1 MTLKTYWG
9 SPGFYRKALAIAVP
23 VMLQALV
30 QNLVSL
36 VDNFM
41 VSGLGDVK
49 MSGVNVSNQVLF
61 VFMIALMTLSSA
73 GAIFMSQFNGANDR
87 EGMKQAFLFKFHAGL
102 FLTAI
107 VTGLA
112 IFLPRQILTLLVNT
126 NSQREAVLEQGRAY
140 ISIILF
146 TFVPMTLS
154 IVIGSSLREIGK
166 VHAPLYISV
175 SAALVNTFLNWAFI
189 YGNLGAPRL
198 EVRGAA
204 LATVIA
210 RAYEMIVFIIYIN
223 RTKPP
228 FYVRL
233 RELYRVNMR
242 VFVIILQKSGFIAL
256 SEMSW
261 VLTETAMTAV
271 FNGRGGAE
279 IISGMAAG
287 WAIANIFFLVFQGLH
302 TSIGV
307 IVGGTL
313 GKNELDQARHEARW
327 LRSGAIVAGTV
338 VAMIESFSVLLIPIV
353 FGNLSPGAQLITRN
367 MLWVIAVY
375 MPLWS
380 YLNAQFATARAGGD
394 AVMGVWVDVS
404 VNIFLFL
411 PAIFILAVLTNLG
424 PIALYALVKI
434 TDFVKVGIAAWQ
446 LRTERWVKNMTG
458 PDFRMVRCS
467 SS

>member
-189 YGNLGAPRL
+189 YGDLGAPRL

-458 PDFRMVRCS
+458 EHLRGEAHA
-467 SS
+467 

>member
-1 MTLKTYWG
+1 MTHKTYWG

-175 SAALVNTFLNWAFI
+175 SAALVNTFLNWVFI

-242 VFVIILQKSGFIAL
+242 IFVVILQKSGFIAL

-458 PDFRMVRCS
+458 EHLRGEAHA
-467 SS
+467 

>member
-175 SAALVNTFLNWAFI
+175 SAALVNTFLNLVFI

-458 PDFRMVRCS
+458 EHLRGEAHA
-467 SS
+467 

>member
-49 MSGVNVSNQVLF
+49 MSGVNVTNQVLF

-112 IFLPRQILTLLVNT
+112 IFLPRQILSLLVNT

-175 SAALVNTFLNWAFI
+175 SAALVNTFLNWVFI

-210 RAYEMIVFIIYIN
+210 RAYEMIVFIIFIN

-242 VFVIILQKSGFIAL
+242 VFIIILQKSGFIAL

-261 VLTETAMTAV
+261 VLTETTMTAV

-338 VAMIESFSVLLIPIV
+338 VAIIESFSVLLIPIV

-458 PDFRMVRCS
+458 EHLRGEAHA
-467 SS
+467 

>member
-1 MTLKTYWG
+1 MTHKTYWG

-210 RAYEMIVFIIYIN
+210 RGYEMIVFIIYIN

-458 PDFRMVRCS
+458 EHLRGEAHA
-467 SS
+467 

>member
-1 MTLKTYWG
+1 MTSKTYWG

-49 MSGVNVSNQVLF
+49 MSGVNVTNQVLF

-102 FLTAI
+102 FLTFIAI
-107 VTGLA
+107 SLA
-112 IFLPRQILTLLVNT
+112 VFFPRQILSLLINT
-126 NSQREAVLEQGRAY
+126 NSQREAVLEQGITY

-146 TFVPMTLS
+146 TFIPMTLS
-154 IVIGSSLREIGK
+154 IIIGSSLREIGK

-175 SAALVNTFLNWAFI
+175 SAALINTFLNWVFI

-210 RAYEMIVFIIYIN
+210 RSLEMIAFLVFLN
-223 RTKPP
+223 KTRPP

-233 RELYRVNMR
+233 RELYHVNMR
-242 VFVIILQKSGFIAL
+242 IFVVILQKSGFIAL

-261 VLTETAMTAV
+261 VLTETTMNAV

-287 WAIANIFFLVFQGLH
+287 WAIANVFFLVFQGLH

-313 GKNELDQARHEARW
+313 GRNELDLARDEARW
-327 LRSGAIVAGTV
+327 LRSGAVVAGTA
-338 VAMIESFSVLLIPIV
+338 VAMIESFSVFLIPVV

-367 MLWVIAVY
+367 MLWIIAVY

-394 AVMGVWVDVS
+394 AVMGVWVDIS

-411 PAIFILAVLTNLG
+411 PAIFILAILTNLG
-424 PIALYALVKI
+424 PITLYALIKI
-434 TDFVKVGIAAWQ
+434 TDFVKVSIAAWQ
-446 LRTERWVKNMTG
+446 LGTERWVKNMTG
-458 PDFRMVRCS
+458 EHLRGEAHS
-467 SS
+467 

>member
-1 MTLKTYWG
+1 MTHKTYWG

-102 FLTAI
+102 FMTAI

-175 SAALVNTFLNWAFI
+175 SAALVNTFLNWVFI

-261 VLTETAMTAV
+261 VLTETTMTAV

-458 PDFRMVRCS
+458 EHLRGEAHA
-467 SS
+467 

>member
-1 MTLKTYWG
+1 
-9 SPGFYRKALAIAVP
+9 
-23 VMLQALV
+23 
-30 QNLVSL
+30 
-36 VDNFM
+36 
-41 VSGLGDVK
+41 
-49 MSGVNVSNQVLF
+49 
-61 VFMIALMTLSSA
+61 MIALMTLSSA

-175 SAALVNTFLNWAFI
+175 SAALVNTFLNWVFI

-458 PDFRMVRCS
+458 EHLRGEAHA
-467 SS
+467 

>member
-175 SAALVNTFLNWAFI
+175 SAALVNTFLNWVFI

-261 VLTETAMTAV
+261 VLTETTMTAV

-367 MLWVIAVY
+367 MLWVIAIY

-458 PDFRMVRCS
+458 EHLRGEVHA
-467 SS
+467 

>member
-1 MTLKTYWG
+1 MTHKTYWG

-261 VLTETAMTAV
+261 VLTETTMTAV

-458 PDFRMVRCS
+458 EHLRGEAHA
-467 SS
+467 

>member
-1 MTLKTYWG
+1 MASKMYLG
-9 SPGFYRKALAIAVP
+9 SPVFYRKALAIAVP

-49 MSGVNVSNQVLF
+49 MGGVNVSNQLLF

-73 GAIFMSQFNGANDR
+73 GAIFMSQFNGAKDK
-87 EGMKQAFLFKFHAGL
+87 EGMKQAFLFKVYAGI
-102 FLTAI
+102 FLTGI
-107 VTGLA
+107 VTALA
-112 IFLPRQILTLLVNT
+112 VFLPRQLLSLLVNT
-126 NSQREAVLEQGRAY
+126 NTQREAVLEQGTAY

-146 TFVPMTLS
+146 TFLPMTLS

-175 SAALVNTFLNWAFI
+175 SAALLNMFLNWVFI

-210 RAYEMIVFIIYIN
+210 RTLEMTAFIIFIV

-228 FYVRL
+228 FYVRF
-233 RELYRVNMR
+233 RELCRVNFR
-242 VFVIILQKSGFIAL
+242 IFFIILQKSGFIAL

-261 VLTETAMTAV
+261 VLTETTMTAV

-287 WAIANIFFLVFQGLH
+287 WAIANIFFLAFQGIH

-307 IVGGTL
+307 MVGGTL
-313 GKNELDQARHEARW
+313 GRNELDQARDEARW
-327 LRSGAIVAGTV
+327 LRSGAIVMGFV
-338 VAMIESFSVLLIPIV
+338 VAIGQAFAVLLIPVV

-367 MLWVIAVY
+367 MLWVIAAY
-375 MPLWS
+375 MPLWT

-394 AVMGVWVDVS
+394 ALMGVWVDVS

-411 PAIFILAVLTNLG
+411 PSIFILAILTNLG
-424 PIALYALVKI
+424 PISLYALVKI
-434 TDFVKVGIAAWQ
+434 TDFVKVAIATWQ
-446 LRTERWVKNMTG
+446 LRTERWVRNMTG
-458 PDFRMVRCS
+458 EHLRGDAHP
-467 SS
+467 

>member
-102 FLTAI
+102 FMTAI

-261 VLTETAMTAV
+261 VLTETTMTAV

-367 MLWVIAVY
+367 MLWVIAIY

-458 PDFRMVRCS
+458 EHLRGEAHA
-467 SS
+467 

>member
-102 FLTAI
+102 FMTAI

-175 SAALVNTFLNWAFI
+175 SAALVNTFLNWVFI

-261 VLTETAMTAV
+261 VLTETTMTAV

-458 PDFRMVRCS
+458 EHLRGEAHA
-467 SS
+467 

>member
-1 MTLKTYWG
+1 MTHKTYWG

-175 SAALVNTFLNWAFI
+175 SAALVNTFLNWVFI

-223 RTKPP
+223 RT
-228 FYVRL
+228 
-233 RELYRVNMR
+233 
-242 VFVIILQKSGFIAL
+242 
-256 SEMSW
+256 
-261 VLTETAMTAV
+261 
-271 FNGRGGAE
+271 
-279 IISGMAAG
+279 
-287 WAIANIFFLVFQGLH
+287 
-302 TSIGV
+302 
-307 IVGGTL
+307 
-313 GKNELDQARHEARW
+313 
-327 LRSGAIVAGTV
+327 
-338 VAMIESFSVLLIPIV
+338 
-353 FGNLSPGAQLITRN
+353 
-367 MLWVIAVY
+367 
-375 MPLWS
+375 
-380 YLNAQFATARAGGD
+380 
-394 AVMGVWVDVS
+394 
-404 VNIFLFL
+404 
-411 PAIFILAVLTNLG
+411 
-424 PIALYALVKI
+424 
-434 TDFVKVGIAAWQ
+434 
-446 LRTERWVKNMTG
+446 
-458 PDFRMVRCS
+458 
-467 SS
+467 

>member
-1 MTLKTYWG
+1 MTHKTYWG

-210 RAYEMIVFIIYIN
+210 RGYEMIVFIIYIN

-261 VLTETAMTAV
+261 VLTETTMTAV

-458 PDFRMVRCS
+458 EHLRGEAHA
-467 SS
+467 

>member
-1 MTLKTYWG
+1 MTHKTYWG

-458 PDFRMVRCS
+458 EHLRGEAHA
-467 SS
+467 

>member
-102 FLTAI
+102 FMTAI

-154 IVIGSSLREIGK
+154 IVIGSSRREIGK

-175 SAALVNTFLNWAFI
+175 SAALVNTFLNWVFI

-458 PDFRMVRCS
+458 EHLRGEAHA
-467 SS
+467 

>member
-102 FLTAI
+102 FMTAI

-175 SAALVNTFLNWAFI
+175 SAALVNTFLNWVFI

-458 PDFRMVRCS
+458 EHLRGEAHA
-467 SS
+467 

>member
-102 FLTAI
+102 FMTAI

-261 VLTETAMTAV
+261 VLTETTMTAV

-458 PDFRMVRCS
+458 EHLRGEAHA
-467 SS
+467 

>member
-175 SAALVNTFLNWAFI
+175 SAALVNTFLNWVFI

-242 VFVIILQKSGFIAL
+242 IFVVILQKSGFIAL

-261 VLTETAMTAV
+261 VLTETTMTAV

-458 PDFRMVRCS
+458 EHLRGEAHA
-467 SS
+467 

>member
-1 MTLKTYWG
+1 MLSKTYLG
-9 SPGFYRKALAIAVP
+9 SPAFYRKALAIAVP

-49 MSGVNVSNQVLF
+49 MGGVNVSNQLLF
-61 VFMIALMTLSSA
+61 VFMIALMTLCSA
-73 GAIFMSQFNGANDR
+73 GGIFMSQFNGANDR
-87 EGMKQAFLFKFHAGL
+87 EGMKQAFLFKFYAGL
-102 FLTAI
+102 FLTGI
-107 VTGLA
+107 VTALA
-112 IFLPRQILTLLVNT
+112 IFLPRQLLSLLVNT
-126 NSQREAVLEQGRAY
+126 NTQRDAVLEQGTAY
-140 ISIILF
+140 ISVILF
-146 TFVPMTLS
+146 TFLPMTLS

-175 SAALVNTFLNWAFI
+175 SAALLNTFLNWIFI

-210 RAYEMIVFIIYIN
+210 RSLEMITFIIFIA

-233 RELYRVNMR
+233 RELARVNFRM
-242 VFVIILQKSGFIAL
+242 FFIILQKSGFIAL

-261 VLTETAMTAV
+261 VLTETTMTAV

-287 WAIANIFFLVFQGLH
+287 WAIANIFFLAFQGIH

-307 IVGGTL
+307 MVGGTL
-313 GKNELDQARHEARW
+313 GRNELDQARHEARW
-327 LRSGAIVAGTV
+327 LRTGAILMGVV
-338 VAMIESFSVLLIPIV
+338 VAIGEAFAVLLIPVV

-367 MLWVIAVY
+367 MLWIIAVY
-375 MPLWS
+375 MPLWT

-394 AVMGVWVDVS
+394 ALMGVWVDVS

-411 PAIFILAVLTNLG
+411 PAIFILAILTNLG

-434 TDFVKVGIAAWQ
+434 TDVVKVGVATWQ
-446 LRTERWVKNMTG
+446 LRTERWVRNMTG
-458 PDFRMVRCS
+458 EHLRGDAHS
-467 SS
+467 

>member
-175 SAALVNTFLNWAFI
+175 SAALVNTFLNWVFI

-434 TDFVKVGIAAWQ
+434 TDFVKVG
-446 LRTERWVKNMTG
+446 LPPG
-458 PDFRMVRCS
+458 S
-467 SS
+467 SARNDG

>member
-1 MTLKTYWG
+1 MTHKTYWG

-102 FLTAI
+102 FMTAI

-458 PDFRMVRCS
+458 EHLRGEAHA
-467 SS
+467 

>member
-1 MTLKTYWG
+1 MTHKTYWG

-175 SAALVNTFLNWAFI
+175 SAALVNTFLNWVFI

-261 VLTETAMTAV
+261 VLTETTMTAV

-367 MLWVIAVY
+367 MLWVIAIY

-458 PDFRMVRCS
+458 EHLRGEAHA
-467 SS
+467 

>member
-175 SAALVNTFLNWAFI
+175 SAALVNTFLNWVFI

-458 PDFRMVRCS
+458 EHLRGEAHA
-467 SS
+467 

>member
-1 MTLKTYWG
+1 MTHKTYWG

-175 SAALVNTFLNWAFI
+175 SAALVNTFLNWVFI

-458 PDFRMVRCS
+458 EHLRGEAHA
-467 SS
+467 

>member
-1 MTLKTYWG
+1 MASKTYLG
-9 SPGFYRKALAIAVP
+9 TPAFYRKALAIAVP

-49 MSGVNVSNQVLF
+49 MGGVNVSNQLLF
-61 VFMIALMTLSSA
+61 VFMIALMTLCSA

-87 EGMKQAFLFKFHAGL
+87 EGMKQSFLFKFYAGL
-102 FLTAI
+102 ILTGI
-107 VTGLA
+107 VTALA
-112 IFLPRQILTLLVNT
+112 VFFPRQLLSLLVNT
-126 NSQREAVLEQGRAY
+126 NSQRDAVLEQGTAY
-140 ISIILF
+140 ISVILF
-146 TFVPMTLS
+146 TFLPMTLS

-175 SAALVNTFLNWAFI
+175 SAALLNTFLNWVFI

-210 RAYEMIVFIIYIN
+210 RSLEMITFIIFII

-233 RELYRVNMR
+233 RELFRVNFR
-242 VFVIILQKSGFIAL
+242 IFFIILQKSGFIAL

-261 VLTETAMTAV
+261 VLTETTMTAV

-287 WAIANIFFLVFQGLH
+287 WAIANIFFLAFQGIH

-307 IVGGTL
+307 MAGGTL
-313 GKNELDQARHEARW
+313 GRNELDQARHEARW
-327 LRSGAIVAGTV
+327 LRTGAILMGVFVAIGETF
-338 VAMIESFSVLLIPIV
+338 AVLLIPVV
-353 FGNLSPGAQLITRN
+353 FGNLSHGAQLITRN
-367 MLWVIAVY
+367 MLWVIAAY
-375 MPLWS
+375 MPLWT

-394 AVMGVWVDVS
+394 ALMGVWVDVS

-411 PAIFILAVLTNLG
+411 PSIFILAILTNLG
-424 PIALYALVKI
+424 PIAVYALVKI
-434 TDFVKVGIAAWQ
+434 TDFVKVGVATWQ
-446 LRTERWVKNMTG
+446 LRTERWVRNMTG
-458 PDFRMVRCS
+458 EHLRGDAHS
-467 SS
+467 

>member
-1 MTLKTYWG
+1 MTHKTYWG

-175 SAALVNTFLNWAFI
+175 SAALVNTFLNWVFI

-261 VLTETAMTAV
+261 VLTETTMTAV

-367 MLWVIAVY
+367 MLWVIAIY

-446 LRTERWVKNMTG
+446 LHTERWVKNMTG
-458 PDFRMVRCS
+458 EHLRGEAHA
-467 SS
+467 

>member
-102 FLTAI
+102 FMTAI

-175 SAALVNTFLNWAFI
+175 SAALVNTFLNWVFI

-242 VFVIILQKSGFIAL
+242 IFVVILQKSGFIAL

-261 VLTETAMTAV
+261 VLTETTMTAV

-458 PDFRMVRCS
+458 EHLRGEAHA
-467 SS
+467 

>member
-1 MTLKTYWG
+1 
-9 SPGFYRKALAIAVP
+9 
-23 VMLQALV
+23 
-30 QNLVSL
+30 
-36 VDNFM
+36 
-41 VSGLGDVK
+41 
-49 MSGVNVSNQVLF
+49 
-61 VFMIALMTLSSA
+61 
-73 GAIFMSQFNGANDR
+73 
-87 EGMKQAFLFKFHAGL
+87 
-102 FLTAI
+102 
-107 VTGLA
+107 
-112 IFLPRQILTLLVNT
+112 
-126 NSQREAVLEQGRAY
+126 
-140 ISIILF
+140 
-146 TFVPMTLS
+146 
-154 IVIGSSLREIGK
+154 
-166 VHAPLYISV
+166 
-175 SAALVNTFLNWAFI
+175 LNWVFI

-458 PDFRMVRCS
+458 EHLRGEAHA
-467 SS
+467 

>member
-1 MTLKTYWG
+1 MTHKTYWG

-102 FLTAI
+102 FMTAI

-261 VLTETAMTAV
+261 VLTETTMTAV

-287 WAIANIFFLVFQGLH
+287 WAIANIFFLLFQGLH

-458 PDFRMVRCS
+458 EHLRGEAHA
-467 SS
+467 

>member
-175 SAALVNTFLNWAFI
+175 SAALVNTFLNWVFI

-210 RAYEMIVFIIYIN
+210 RGYEMIVFIIYIN

-261 VLTETAMTAV
+261 VLTETTMTAV

-367 MLWVIAVY
+367 MLWVIAIY

-458 PDFRMVRCS
+458 EHLRGEAHA
-467 SS
+467 

>member
-1 MTLKTYWG
+1 MTHKTYWG

-102 FLTAI
+102 FMTAI

-175 SAALVNTFLNWAFI
+175 SAALVNTFLNWVFI

-367 MLWVIAVY
+367 MLWVIAIY

-458 PDFRMVRCS
+458 EHLRGEAHA
-467 SS
+467 

>member
-210 RAYEMIVFIIYIN
+210 RGYEMIVFIIYIN

-261 VLTETAMTAV
+261 VLTETTMTAV

-367 MLWVIAVY
+367 MLWVIAIY

-458 PDFRMVRCS
+458 EHLRGEAHA
-467 SS
+467 

>member
-1 MTLKTYWG
+1 MTHKTYWG

-210 RAYEMIVFIIYIN
+210 RGYEMIVFIIYIN

-261 VLTETAMTAV
+261 VLTETTMTAV

-367 MLWVIAVY
+367 MLWVISIY

-458 PDFRMVRCS
+458 EHLRGEAHA
-467 SS
+467 

>member
-1 MTLKTYWG
+1 MTHKTYWG

-175 SAALVNTFLNWAFI
+175 SAALVNTFLNWVFI

-261 VLTETAMTAV
+261 VLTETTMTAV

-458 PDFRMVRCS
+458 EHLRGEAHA
-467 SS
+467 

>member
-1 MTLKTYWG
+1 MTHKTYWG

-210 RAYEMIVFIIYIN
+210 RGYEMIVFIIYIN

-261 VLTETAMTAV
+261 VLTETTMTAV

-367 MLWVIAVY
+367 MLWVIAIY

-458 PDFRMVRCS
+458 EHLRGEAHA
-467 SS
+467 

>member
-261 VLTETAMTAV
+261 VLTETTMTAV

-458 PDFRMVRCS
+458 EHLRGEAHA
-467 SS
+467 